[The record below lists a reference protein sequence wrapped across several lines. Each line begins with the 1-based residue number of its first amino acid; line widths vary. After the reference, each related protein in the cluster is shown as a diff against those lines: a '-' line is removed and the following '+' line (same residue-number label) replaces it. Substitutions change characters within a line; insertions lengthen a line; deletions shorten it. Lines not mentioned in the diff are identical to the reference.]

1 MAEQQGPN
9 SPFLAKSVVGIDPLR
24 THSGSF
30 SKDVSTSRNDSKT
43 EKKSDP
49 TKLKNSKAS
58 DGSSS
63 SKLRKEL
70 LDKNVI
76 LLEEVGDDFVEN
88 VIWPFVKLSADGNV
102 GKIRLLI
109 NSPGGYITEM
119 FQLISMIRNSEKPV
133 IAEVMRAYSAA
144 FMITTQCHERVAYEG
159 SVLMYHCPWT
169 IAFGN
174 SEEIQEQTKYM
185 RQMTKYGEG
194 LVLQRTKIDPEVIK
208 QYRHR
213 DWWMTARE
221 AKKLGVVD
229 RIHEEKDYALS
240 PDYVQ
245 ERIKVEERV
254 MKKLEK

>member
-1 MAEQQGPN
+1 MTEQQGHN
-9 SPFLAKSVVGIDPLR
+9 SPFLVKSVVGIDPVR
-24 THSGSF
+24 THTGSF
-30 SKDVSTSRNDSKT
+30 SKDVATSQNEHSK

-49 TKLKNSKAS
+49 TKPKNSKAS
-58 DGSSS
+58 NGSSS
-63 SKLRKEL
+63 DKLRKEL

-76 LLEEVGDDFVEN
+76 LVEEVDDSFVEN
-88 VIWPFVKLSADGNV
+88 VIWPFVKLSSDGNV

-133 IAEVMRAYSAA
+133 IAEVMRAFSAA

-169 IAFGN
+169 IAWGN
-174 SEEIQEQTKYM
+174 TEEIQEQTKYM
-185 RQMTKYGEG
+185 RKMTQYGEG
-194 LVLQRTKIDPEVIK
+194 LVLQRTNIDEETIK

-221 AKKLGVVD
+221 AKKLGVID
-229 RIHEEKDYALS
+229 RIHEEKDYAL
-240 PDYVQ
+240 PPEYVQ
-245 ERIKVEERV
+245 ERIKIEERV
-254 MKKLEK
+254 LKKLEK